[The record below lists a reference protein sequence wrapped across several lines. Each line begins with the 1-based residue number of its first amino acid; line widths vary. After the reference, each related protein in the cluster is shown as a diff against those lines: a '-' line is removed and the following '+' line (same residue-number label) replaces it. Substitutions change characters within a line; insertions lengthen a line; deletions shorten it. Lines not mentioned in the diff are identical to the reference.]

1 MFEGMTIG
9 EQRTLLTLA
18 AVIALGLGVQNY
30 QDNQQAEPISV
41 KKAETSAADSPRKET
56 IPVSTPNTVAPAA
69 NQTVAIQ
76 PLASIPDIPA
86 PPTTGKINLN
96 SATAVE
102 LDALP
107 GIGPVRAQAI
117 ITYRSQIGGFRKVE
131 DLLGVDGIGE
141 KTLENVRNLVSVN

>member
-30 QDNQQAEPISV
+30 QDSQQAEPISV
-41 KKAETSAADSPRKET
+41 KKAETSVADSLGKEA
-56 IPVSTPNTVAPAA
+56 IPVSTPITVAPAA
-69 NQTVAIQ
+69 NPTVAIQ
-76 PLASIPDIPA
+76 PLASIANVPA
-86 PPTTGKINLN
+86 SPSTGKINLN
-96 SATAVE
+96 SATAAE